1 MERIVKVPYQGLTV
15 DGIEVDFK
23 ALREEWNEY
32 EASDGSTV
40 RLKVIVTNIV
50 RLKDKFDSVDNPIY
64 VVKSSNVLSTS
75 VSEKSKK
82 GTTVS

>member
-50 RLKDKFDSVDNPIY
+50 RLKDKFDSVGNPIY
-64 VVKSSNVLSTS
+64 VVRSSNVLSTS

>member
-50 RLKDKFDSVDNPIY
+50 RLKDKFDSVGNPIY